1 MDPDL
6 EGSRRIE
13 IEERG
18 PFPTDEPSSTRRGA
32 TSFTYSRV
40 LTDDETVI
48 EQDLA
53 SIGFEDLAI
62 GDRVTVT
69 GKSDGDEVEASRVVR
84 RRRVGQ

>member
-6 EGSRRIE
+6 ERSRRIE

-69 GKSDGDEVEASRVVR
+69 GKSDGDEVGASRIVR